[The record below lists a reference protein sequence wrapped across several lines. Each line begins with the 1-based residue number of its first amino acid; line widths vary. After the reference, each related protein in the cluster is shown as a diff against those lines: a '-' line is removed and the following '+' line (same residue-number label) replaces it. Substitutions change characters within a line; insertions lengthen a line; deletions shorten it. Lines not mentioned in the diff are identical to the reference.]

1 MVRLP
6 LAKSNSICAEPLGE
20 PDAPQPMAGALEY

>member
-1 MVRLP
+1 MRLV
-6 LAKSNSICAEPLGE
+6 LAKMNSMCAEPLGE